1 MHMIDVLSISIIM
14 NEFELLFLGL
24 TDNTIQESIAGT
36 GINRGTREQ
45 HLCRGIRLLRN
56 VVHDKWA
63 MPGKGIL
70 PTRDCFM
77 VQIDLSYVCMWPCA
91 CCCNYSLSIL
101 IIHDTLANQMTHRIM
116 DVYFIWIQYFA
127 SQPLAIKCLQWAGVA
142 LRVRNKRSPTRTIL
156 I

>member
-56 VVHDKWA
+56 VVHDK
-63 MPGKGIL
+63 
-70 PTRDCFM
+70 
-77 VQIDLSYVCMWPCA
+77 
-91 CCCNYSLSIL
+91 
-101 IIHDTLANQMTHRIM
+101 
-116 DVYFIWIQYFA
+116 
-127 SQPLAIKCLQWAGVA
+127 
-142 LRVRNKRSPTRTIL
+142 
-156 I
+156 